1 MKTLW
6 FGTIQLICMQNMVRE
21 DIMVGNSFADMY
33 AKCSQISGEEDILV
47 ENTLFAMCGKCNW
60 IFKKQRI
67 NVAACNLF
75 QEFNQES
82 LNNFKAT
89 YKFYYCGPLKACG
102 RVYII

>member
-1 MKTLW
+1 
-6 FGTIQLICMQNMVRE
+6 MVQE